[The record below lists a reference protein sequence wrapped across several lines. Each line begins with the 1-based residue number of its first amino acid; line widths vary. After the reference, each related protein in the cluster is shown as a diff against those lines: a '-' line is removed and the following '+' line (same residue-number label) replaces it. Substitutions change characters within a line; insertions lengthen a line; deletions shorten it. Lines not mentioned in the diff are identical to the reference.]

1 VYGREGWDTAT
12 NVLQGGAA
20 ILALMREQAT

>member
-1 VYGREGWDTAT
+1 VYGCEGRDTAT
-12 NVLQGGAA
+12 YVLQGGAA